1 MGHEDTRMTTGR
13 KERRMPRIVK
23 HPDQRKSELLDCA
36 QSLFFQQGYD
46 ATSVNDVIAKAGISK
61 GAFYH
66 HYPSKEALLEGL
78 AARLARRNVAQLQDI
93 LDDPSL
99 DALSRL
105 NSFLSKSRHMKVES
119 ARETWAAFEAVFR
132 PENIVLY
139 HRTHAALI
147 AVMTPVLTKI
157 ISQGIEELR
166 FKVPD
171 AEGTAEMILHLVAA
185 TRESVARA
193 LTSVGRG
200 RMEEAAD
207 ALERRFRF
215 QGIAVDRILGLP
227 DGTVQFVEPGF
238 VRALLAARP
247 S

>member
-1 MGHEDTRMTTGR
+1 
-13 KERRMPRIVK
+13 MPRIVK

-132 PENIVLY
+132 RENIVLY
-139 HRTHAALI
+139 HRTHAAMI
-147 AVMTPVLTKI
+147 AVVTPVLTKI
-157 ISQGIEELR
+157 ISQGIEETR

-185 TRESVARA
+185 TRESVAQA
-193 LTSVGRG
+193 AHGRQTQG
-200 RMEEAAD
+200 SQMEEAAD
-207 ALERRFRF
+207 ALERRFPASRESRL
-215 QGIAVDRILGLP
+215 IESSACRM
-227 DGTVQFVEPGF
+227 EPCSSLSQASCAPCSPRGQAQMT
-238 VRALLAARP
+238 RQ
-247 S
+247 